1 MNTPIISI
9 DHISKTYH
17 PKRSPDVVALK
28 EVSLSIHAGAFFGL
42 IGPNGAGKS
51 TLIKILTGL
60 CIPDTGTVSV
70 GGNDVI
76 NDYQAA
82 RQMIGVSL
90 QEHAFDPYLL
100 VEEELYITG
109 GYYGK
114 TKEYLKKKVPEL
126 LEQFN
131 LADKK
136 RTFTDKLSGGMK
148 RRLAITK
155 ALIHA
160 PKIIILDEPTA
171 GLDVAL
177 RHELWDILETLN
189 KKGITI
195 LLTTHYLEE
204 VEHLCDEIAIIN
216 KGSIIYQGDNKKK
229 GLTENSELEQ
239 LFMEMVDQHESDP
252 I

>member
-1 MNTPIISI
+1 MTPIILI
-9 DHISKTYH
+9 NEISKTYH
-17 PKRSPDVVALK
+17 PKHSDAVHALNDI
-28 EVSLSIHAGAFFGL
+28 SLSIHKGAFFGL

-51 TLIKILTGL
+51 TLIKTLTGL
-60 CIPDTGTVSV
+60 CLPDAGNISV
-70 GGNDVI
+70 QGNDVI
-76 NDYQAA
+76 KQYQAA
-82 RQMIGVSL
+82 RQLIGVSL
-90 QEHAFDPYLL
+90 QEHAFDPYLM

-114 TKEYLKKKVPEL
+114 TKSYLKQRVPEL

-131 LADKK
+131 LTDKRK
-136 RTFTDKLSGGMK
+136 TYTDKLSGGMK

-155 ALIHA
+155 ALIHS
-160 PKIIILDEPTA
+160 PQIIILDEPTA

-177 RHELWDILETLN
+177 RHELWGILEILN
-189 KKGITI
+189 QQGITI

-216 KGSIIYQGDNKKK
+216 KGSIIYQDKNTKK
-229 GLTENSELEQ
+229 GLKENSGLEQ
-239 LFMEMVDQHESDP
+239 LYMERVGAHELDT